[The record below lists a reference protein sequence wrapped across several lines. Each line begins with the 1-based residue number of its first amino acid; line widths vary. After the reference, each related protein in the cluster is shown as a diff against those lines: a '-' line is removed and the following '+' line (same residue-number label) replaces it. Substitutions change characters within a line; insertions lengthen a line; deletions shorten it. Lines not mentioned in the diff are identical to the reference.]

1 MIESLHEALALA
13 LTWPNPLLILLG
25 TLIGQIFGMIP
36 GLSGAVAISLMIP
49 LTFTMPLHQALF
61 LLLPAL
67 GGSAFGGSLSAILL
81 NIPGTAVN
89 AATCFDGHPLARQ
102 GKAGL
107 AIGASAAASAGGA
120 LFGLLVL
127 AAAIPVMLTAL
138 LLIGPPEVFMLSF
151 LGLCVIGLAAQ
162 GSMIAALL
170 SGGLGLLLS
179 FHGYI
184 SVVGG
189 TRFTFETDLLWDGLP
204 LAPVFIGL
212 FAISGV
218 VELLSAG
225 DRIAGSAVRP
235 GRFGAGAWQGV
246 LAVFRHPR
254 VFLSSSALGTLV
266 GIIPGVGGS
275 VTNVIAYSLARQSA
289 KDPESFGRGNV
300 AGVIAPEAANDS
312 KDGGALIP
320 TLALGVPGSEVMAI
334 LLGAFAL
341 HGIDPGRQMFTEH
354 LDLVWVILVALVAS
368 NILTSALGL
377 TFSRWLIA
385 LTRVP
390 VSLIGPPILCL
401 CLAGAYGLEQ
411 NPWHPVV
418 ALIFG
423 ALGVA
428 MTRLGYSRVALIIGF
443 MLGANVET
451 AFFQSVQIARGSAA
465 IFWERPISL
474 TLFLLI
480 VLALALPF
488 LKAALRRRAGA
499 KESGE
504 TS

>member
-1 MIESLHEALALA
+1 MIEALQEALSLA
-13 LTWPNPLLILLG
+13 LTWPNPILILLG
-25 TLIGQIFGMIP
+25 TIIGQIFGMIP

-49 LTFTMPLHQALF
+49 LTFAMPLHQALF

-102 GKAGL
+102 GKAGV

-120 LFGLLVL
+120 LFGLLIL
-127 AAAIPVMLTAL
+127 AAAIPIMLTAL

-151 LGLCVIGLAAQ
+151 LGLCVIGLAAE

-170 SGGLGLLLS
+170 SGAIGLLLS
-179 FHGYI
+179 FHGYVG
-184 SVVGG
+184 VVGG
-189 TRFTFETDLLWDGLP
+189 TRFTFDTVLLWDGLP

-212 FAISGV
+212 FAVAGA

-225 DRIAGSAVRP
+225 DRVSQTAVTP

-246 LAVFRHPR
+246 KSLLRHPR
-254 VFLSSSALGTLV
+254 VFFTSSAIGTV
-266 GIIPGVGGS
+266 IGIIPGVGGS
-275 VTNVIAYSLARQSA
+275 VTNVMAYSVARHSA
-289 KDPESFGRGNV
+289 KDSESFGRGNV

-320 TLALGVPGSEVMAI
+320 TLALGIPGSEVMAI

-341 HGIDPGRQMFTEH
+341 HGIDPGRQMFSEN

-368 NILTSALGL
+368 NLLTSALGIG
-377 TFSRWLIA
+377 FARWLIA

-411 NPWHPVV
+411 NPWHPVIAV
-418 ALIFG
+418 VFG

-428 MTRLGYSRVALIIGF
+428 MTRLGYSRVALVIGF
-443 MLGANVET
+443 MLGANVEA
-451 AFFQSVQIARGSAA
+451 AFFRSIQIARGSAT

-480 VLALALPF
+480 VLALLLPF
-488 LKAALRRRAGA
+488 LRAIRRGGRPVA
-499 KESGE
+499 
-504 TS
+504 

>member
-1 MIESLHEALALA
+1 MIEALQDAIGLA
-13 LTWPNPLLILLG
+13 LTWPNPLFILAG
-25 TLIGQIFGMIP
+25 TVIGQIFGMIP
-36 GLSGAVAISLMIP
+36 GLSGSVAIALMIP
-49 LTFTMPLHQALF
+49 LTFSMSLHQALF

-107 AIGASAAASAGGA
+107 AIGAAAAASALGA

-127 AAAIPVMLTAL
+127 AAAIPIMLTAL

-151 LGLCVIGLAAQ
+151 LGLCVIGLAAE

-170 SGGLGLLLS
+170 SGALGLLLS
-179 FHGYI
+179 FHGYV

-189 TRFTFETDLLWDGLP
+189 TRFTFEAGWLWDGLP

-212 FAISGV
+212 FAVSGV
-218 VELLSAG
+218 VELLMRG
-225 DRIAGSAVRP
+225 DRVSKSEIPPQRVGTDVWR
-235 GRFGAGAWQGV
+235 GLRQ
-246 LAVFRHPR
+246 VFRHKR
-254 VFLSSSALGTLV
+254 VFLTSSAIGTLI

-275 VTNVIAYSLARQSA
+275 VTNLIAYSVARHGD
-289 KDPESFGRGNV
+289 KDPESFGQGNV

-320 TLALGVPGSEVMAI
+320 TLALGIPGSEVMAI

-341 HGIDPGRQMFTEH
+341 HGVDPGRQLFAEH
-354 LDLVWVILVALVAS
+354 LHLVWVILLALVAS

-377 TFSRWLIA
+377 AFSRWLIA
-385 LTRVP
+385 ITRVP
-390 VSLIGPPILCL
+390 VSTLAPPILCL
-401 CLAGAYGLEQ
+401 CLVGAYGLEQ
-411 NPWHPVV
+411 NLWHPII
-418 ALIFG
+418 ALAFG

-428 MTRLGYSRVALIIGF
+428 MTQLGYSRVALIIGF
-443 MLGANVET
+443 MLGAKVET
-451 AFFQSVQIARGSAA
+451 AFFQSVQIARGSHTV
-465 IFWERPISL
+465 FWERPISL

-480 VLALALPF
+480 LVALLLPF
-488 LKAALRRRAGA
+488 LRAAGRRRREDRPG
-499 KESGE
+499 SD
-504 TS
+504 